1 VTREITP
8 AGNLPIG
15 DFAVYLPLLGQACSP
30 GESMFDEFQ
39 RKTIPL
45 AQITLDA
52 QNPRIVTL
60 EPLTSESEIISYFF
74 EHEGLADFMKKIA
87 SQGLN
92 PGAETPFVVNEG
104 KTYTVVEGNTR
115 IAAYKLLT
123 GLAVPSPDHK
133 ALVPTISDH
142 LRHGLSEIECAVAP
156 DRESLLPIMASA
168 HFGLGDK
175 SKWGY
180 LGSRKAV
187 HDQWVKGHTV
197 PQLAKIF
204 NQPKGKIRDYILEYK
219 LFLQSLEYEWSDEER
234 EKLEDPAVKFNPP
247 VRFLQGQNHKER
259 VGVDLDRESLQIKFT
274 SPDAGDK
281 LQHLI
286 RKLVTRPE
294 KGLGATASYDA
305 VFEDYKVRPGGAAA
319 APKGKGPGPNLK
331 QGALFNYPI
340 KLHNQLLRQ
349 LAKEARNLNCIAY
362 PASGTFLLRNFLEV
376 LLKQIIDDQDAN
388 AAKKSLDLEGSINL
402 CLSNKVDLHAD
413 DTKILVEFKKSHL
426 DNLNL
431 GSHGTLIPNSMRLF
445 AARDC
450 VNQFV
455 KRNV

>member
-1 VTREITP
+1 
-8 AGNLPIG
+8 
-15 DFAVYLPLLGQACSP
+15 
-30 GESMFDEFQ
+30 MFDEFQ

-45 AQITLDA
+45 AQIALDP

-60 EPLTSESEIISYFF
+60 EPLTTESEIISYFF
-74 EHEGLADFMKKIA
+74 EHEGLADFIRKIA
-87 SQGLN
+87 SEGLN

-104 KTYTVVEGNTR
+104 NSYTVVEGNTR

-123 GLAVPSPDHK
+123 GLATPSPEHK
-133 ALVPTISDH
+133 ASVPAISAQ
-142 LRHGLSEIECAVAP
+142 LKESLSEVQCAVAP

-187 HDQWVKGHTV
+187 YDQWVKNHTV
-197 PQLAKIF
+197 AQLAKIF

-219 LFLQSLEYEWSDEER
+219 LFLQSLEYEWPDEER

-259 VGVDLDRESLQIKFT
+259 VGVDLDRETLQIKFT
-274 SPDAGDK
+274 APDAQEK
-281 LQHLI
+281 LQHVI
-286 RKLVTRPE
+286 RKLVTKPE
-294 KGLGATASYDA
+294 KGLGATATYDA
-305 VFEDYKVRPGGAAA
+305 VFEDYKPKGGGAAA
-319 APKGKGPGPNLK
+319 LPKGKGPSPNLK

-349 LAKEARNLNCIAY
+349 LAKEARNLNCTIY

-376 LLKQIIDDQDAN
+376 LLKQIIEDQKAN
-388 AAKKSLDLEGSINL
+388 PAQKSLDLEGSINL
-402 CLSNKVDLHAD
+402 CLSNKVSLHSD
-413 DTKILVEFKKSHL
+413 DTKILVEFKKNHL

-431 GSHGTLIPNSMRLF
+431 GAHGTLIPNSLRLF

-450 VNQFV
+450 VDQFV

>member
-1 VTREITP
+1 
-8 AGNLPIG
+8 
-15 DFAVYLPLLGQACSP
+15 
-30 GESMFDEFQ
+30 MFDEFQ
-39 RKTIPL
+39 RKTMPL
-45 AQITLDA
+45 ADIKLDP

-60 EPLTSESEIISYFF
+60 EPLTSEPEIIGYFF
-74 EHEGLADFMKKIA
+74 EHEGLGDFSKKLA
-87 SQGLN
+87 AEGLN

-104 KTYTVVEGNTR
+104 KSFTVVEGNTR

-123 GLAVPSPDHK
+123 GLIKPPPDYK
-133 ALVPTISDH
+133 ALVPAVSEQ
-142 LRHGLSEIECAVAP
+142 LKLSLSEVECAVAP

-204 NQPKGKIRDYILEYK
+204 NQQKGKIRDYILEYK
-219 LFLQSLEYEWSDEER
+219 LFLQALEYEWPEEER

-259 VGVDLDRESLQIKFT
+259 VGVELDREALQIKFT
-274 SPDAGDK
+274 SPDAADK

-286 RKLVTRPE
+286 RKLVTTPE
-294 KGLGATASYDA
+294 KGLGATASYEA
-305 VFEDYKVRPGGAAA
+305 VFNDYKGKPGGEAPGPK
-319 APKGKGPGPNLK
+319 PKGPSPNLK

-349 LAKEARNLNCIAY
+349 LAKEARNLNCTVY

-376 LLKQIIDDQDAN
+376 LLKQIIEDQSAN
-388 AAKKSLDLEGSINL
+388 ATKKSLDLEGSINL
-402 CLSNKVDLHAD
+402 CLSNKIDLHSD
-413 DTKILVEFKKSHL
+413 DTKILVEFKKNHL

-431 GSHGTLIPNSMRLF
+431 GAHGTLIPNSMRLF

-450 VNQFV
+450 IDQFV

>member
-1 VTREITP
+1 VNGAP
-8 AGNLPIG
+8 AGYLPIG
-15 DFAVYLPLLGQACSP
+15 DFAAYLIPLGQACSP
-30 GESMFDEFQ
+30 GGSMFDEFQ
-39 RKTIPL
+39 RKTISL
-45 AQITLDA
+45 TQIKLDP

-60 EPLTSESEIISYFF
+60 EPLKTEAEIISYFF
-74 EHEGLADFMKKIA
+74 EHEGLADFIKKIA
-87 SQGLN
+87 SEGLN

-104 KTYTVVEGNTR
+104 KSYTVVEGNTR

-123 GLAVPSPDHK
+123 GLVVPSPDHK
-133 ALVPTISDH
+133 ALVPAISDQ
-142 LRHGLSEIECAVAP
+142 LRHSLHEIECAVAP

-187 HDQWVKGHTV
+187 HDQWVKGHSV
-197 PQLAKIF
+197 SQLAKIF
-204 NQPKGKIRDYILEYK
+204 NQQKGKIRDFILEYK
-219 LFLQSLEYEWSDEER
+219 LFLQSLEYEWPDEER

-259 VGVDLDRESLQIKFT
+259 VGVELDREALQIKFT
-274 SPDAGDK
+274 AADAGDK

-286 RKLVTRPE
+286 RKLVIKPE

-305 VFEDYKVRPGGAAA
+305 VFEDYKAKPGGAAA
-319 APKGKGPGPNLK
+319 PPKGKGPSPNLK

-340 KLHNQLLRQ
+340 NLHNQLLRQ

-376 LLKQIIDDQDAN
+376 LLKQIIEDQGAN
-388 AAKKSLDLEGSINL
+388 SAKKSLDLEGSINL
-402 CLSNKVDLHAD
+402 CLSNKVELHSD
-413 DTKILVEFKKSHL
+413 DTKILVEFKKNHL

-431 GSHGTLIPNSMRLF
+431 GAHGTLIPNSLRLF

-450 VNQFV
+450 VDQFV

>member
-1 VTREITP
+1 
-8 AGNLPIG
+8 
-15 DFAVYLPLLGQACSP
+15 
-30 GESMFDEFQ
+30 MFDEFQ
-39 RKTIPL
+39 RKAIPL
-45 AQITLDA
+45 AQIRLDQ

-60 EPLTSESEIISYFF
+60 EPLTTESEIISYFF
-74 EHEGLADFMKKIA
+74 EHEGLGEFIKKIA
-87 SQGLN
+87 SEGLN
-92 PGAETPFVVNEG
+92 PGAETPFVVSEG
-104 KTYTVVEGNTR
+104 KFYTVVEGNTR

-123 GLAVPSPDHK
+123 GLVAPPADFKAQVPAVPEQLK
-133 ALVPTISDH
+133 QV
-142 LRHGLSEIECAVAP
+142 LSTVECAVAP

-187 HDQWVKGHTV
+187 HDQWLNGHTV

-219 LFLQSLEYEWSDEER
+219 LFLQSLEFEWADEER

-259 VGVDLDRESLQIKFT
+259 VGVDLDRDALEIKFT

-286 RKLVTRPE
+286 RKLVTKPE

-305 VFEDYKVRPGGAAA
+305 VFDDYMVQPGGASLP
-319 APKGKGPGPNLK
+319 PKGKNAGPNLK

-349 LAKEARNLNCIAY
+349 LAKEARNLNCNAY

-388 AAKKSLDLEGSINL
+388 PAKKSLDLEGSINL
-402 CLSNKVDLHAD
+402 CLSNKVDLHSD
-413 DTKILVEFKKSHL
+413 DTRILVEFKKNHL

-431 GSHGTLIPNSMRLF
+431 GAHGTLIPNSLRLF

-450 VNQFV
+450 IDQFV